1 MNDAKI
7 DSSMNYELV
16 QVSESKSMK
25 VFNKVN
31 SWKKREVLKM
41 GDPSQGS
48 DLQPQHMSV
57 ESNVKIQ
64 QGEEITQNA
73 RRKFIRSSR
82 VGSTE
87 FTDTLP

>member
-31 SWKKREVLKM
+31 SWRKKREVLKM
-41 GDPSQGS
+41 GDPSQES
-48 DLQPQHMSV
+48 DL
-57 ESNVKIQ
+57 
-64 QGEEITQNA
+64 
-73 RRKFIRSSR
+73 
-82 VGSTE
+82 
-87 FTDTLP
+87 

>member
-16 QVSESKSMK
+16 QVSENKSMK

-48 DLQPQHMSV
+48 DL
-57 ESNVKIQ
+57 
-64 QGEEITQNA
+64 
-73 RRKFIRSSR
+73 
-82 VGSTE
+82 
-87 FTDTLP
+87 

>member
-31 SWKKREVLKM
+31 SWKKKRSFKD
-41 GDPSQGS
+41 GRSFS
-48 DLQPQHMSV
+48 
-57 ESNVKIQ
+57 
-64 QGEEITQNA
+64 
-73 RRKFIRSSR
+73 RK
-82 VGSTE
+82 
-87 FTDTLP
+87 